1 MTILESSRL
10 KKSTHYQTNKI
21 LLSGMTIVEEL
32 RVKKTL
38 DYYNTARISFS
49 LIDKIEVSGF
59 INNLSDHF
67 SDNLFQFSN
76 PI

>member
-1 MTILESSRL
+1 MT
-10 KKSTHYQTNKI
+10 
-21 LLSGMTIVEEL
+21 GMTIVEEL

-38 DYYNTARISFS
+38 DYYNTARITFS

-59 INNLSDHF
+59 INLSDHF
-67 SDNLFQFSN
+67 FDNLFQFSN